1 MTVSTRRFGA
11 AALVVSVACALVAPV
26 TAQVPQS
33 DPADVRPTT
42 TTFFGDT
49 GLWFVPT
56 AEILPDRTVSVSTYR
71 VEIDR
76 EQGFTNVS
84 HFVVTAGIGLRDRVE
99 LFGSFRMDTLID
111 RDVRPLFVADS
122 PDLGG
127 VLNAHPRVRTGF
139 TGNSVGDLLL
149 GAKWN
154 LASEHRQQPAAFAIR
169 GMAQVPTGDDAAGVG
184 TGKPSF
190 FLDAVVSKDVNERV
204 EVAGFGGVAL
214 RGDPDGI
221 NVSHGVRWGV
231 GAGFPTSRA
240 IRLITELHGEALFD
254 DVSLA
259 EALVADD
266 SSLSPLLSPL
276 RSPIDATV
284 GLVWQGSTGLFAG
297 GGLSVALRHRDRGSL
312 GLPSASSDRFGFQI
326 RVGYHPGT
334 RVYVPPP
341 PPPPPPTPPPANQ
354 PPTVTARCEP
364 CSVEPGGVSQVTAD
378 ARDPDGDALTYRW
391 TAPAGSFAEPTAS
404 STQWTAPTADGPVP
418 LTVAV
423 DDGRGG
429 TASDTVTVQVVS
441 PVVQEFVF
449 EDVHFDFDRYT
460 LRPGAIRVLDEA
472 VAALEER
479 PSRQIEIEGHTCNIG
494 TTEYNLALGDRRAQA
509 VRDYLV
515 SRGVSGN
522 RLRTVSYG
530 EERPSHDNAREETR
544 RLNRRAAMIVRVQ

>member
-1 MTVSTRRFGA
+1 MIVTKRRFGA
-11 AALVVSVACALVAPV
+11 AALVVCVACARVAPV
-26 TAQVPQS
+26 AAQVPQS
-33 DPADVRPTT
+33 DPAELRPAT

-71 VEIDR
+71 VEQDR

-84 HFVVTAGIGLRDRVE
+84 HFTVTAGIGLRDRVE
-99 LFGSFRMDTLID
+99 LFGSFRMDTRID
-111 RDVRPLFVADS
+111 RDVRPLFVADT

-127 VLNAHPRVRTGF
+127 VLNAHPLVRTGF

-154 LASEHRQQPAAFAIR
+154 LASEYRQQPAAFAIR
-169 GMAQVPTGDDAAGVG
+169 GIVQIPTGDDTAGVG

-190 FLDAVVSKDVNERV
+190 FLDAVVSKDVNKRV
-204 EVAGFGGVAL
+204 EVAGYGGVAL

-221 NVSHGVRWGV
+221 DVSHGVRWGV
-231 GAGFPTSRA
+231 GAGFPTSRTV
-240 IRLITELHGEALFD
+240 RLITELHGEALFD
-254 DVSLA
+254 DVSLT
-259 EALVADD
+259 EALLAEDG
-266 SSLSPLLSPL
+266 SLSPLISPL

-284 GLVWQGSTGLFAG
+284 GLLWQASTGLFAG
-297 GGLSVALRHRDRGSL
+297 AGLSVALRHRDRGSL
-312 GLPSASSDRFGFQI
+312 GLPSAGSDRFGFQF
-326 RVGYHPGT
+326 RVGYHPGA

-341 PPPPPPTPPPANQ
+341 PPPPPPPPANQ
-354 PPTVTARCEP
+354 PPTVTAQCEP

-378 ARDPDGDALTYRW
+378 ARDPDGDALNYRW
-391 TAPAGSFAEPTAS
+391 TAPAGSFADPTAS

-418 LTVAV
+418 LTVSV

-429 TASDTVTVQVVS
+429 TASDTVTVQVVP

-479 PSRQIEIEGHTCNIG
+479 STLQIEIEGHTCNIG

-515 SRGVSGN
+515 NRGVGAN